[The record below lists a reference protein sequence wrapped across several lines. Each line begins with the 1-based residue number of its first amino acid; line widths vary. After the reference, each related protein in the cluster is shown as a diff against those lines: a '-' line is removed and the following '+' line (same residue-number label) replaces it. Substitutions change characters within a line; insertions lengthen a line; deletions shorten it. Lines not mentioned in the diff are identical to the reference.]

1 MKKPV
6 SQAILMQ
13 TLNDL
18 FPRLD
23 RPDTPGMANVATEPA
38 CHVLLASLPEESA
51 RHLLELLEG
60 GRISAIE
67 EYAQQLAGERPEL
80 NTICNEI
87 GRLCAMVD
95 LDGIRCLLEPA
106 QA

>member
-1 MKKPV
+1 
-6 SQAILMQ
+6 
-13 TLNDL
+13 
-18 FPRLD
+18 
-23 RPDTPGMANVATEPA
+23 MANVATDPTR
-38 CHVLLASLPEESA
+38 HVLLASLPEESA

-67 EYAQQLAGERPEL
+67 EYAQQLAASHPEL
-80 NTICNEI
+80 ITVCDEI

>member
-1 MKKPV
+1 
-6 SQAILMQ
+6 
-13 TLNDL
+13 
-18 FPRLD
+18 
-23 RPDTPGMANVATEPA
+23 MANAEVDPGGTSM
-38 CHVLLASLPEESA
+38 VTSLSEESA

-67 EYAQQLAGERPEL
+67 EYALQLADEHPEL
-80 NTICNEI
+80 NTTCNEI
-87 GRLCAMVD
+87 GRLSAMVD